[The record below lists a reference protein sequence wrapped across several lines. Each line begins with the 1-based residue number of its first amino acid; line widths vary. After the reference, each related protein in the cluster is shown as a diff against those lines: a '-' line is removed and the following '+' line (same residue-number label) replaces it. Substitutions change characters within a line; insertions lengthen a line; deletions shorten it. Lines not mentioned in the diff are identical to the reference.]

1 MLSSVEKRRT
11 EKKGIIMND
20 KPKPRNRN
28 HRVNIQRVYD
38 YLEQNGP
45 STAMKI
51 TEGVRT
57 KAGTR
62 PRLFPTTNQLSNLL
76 RRDERFMHIN
86 DRQQTLKGHSTI
98 TWGLVELHQ
107 DLIDKPEYN
116 TNGGSRDWR

>member
-1 MLSSVEKRRT
+1 VETAR
-11 EKKGIIMND
+11 KKETGIIMNE
-20 KPKPRNRN
+20 KPKPRNRK

-38 YLEQNGP
+38 YLVKNGP

-57 KAGTR
+57 KGGTR

-86 DRQQTLKGHSTI
+86 DRQQSLRGHSTI
-98 TWGLVELHQ
+98 TWGLVEKHQ